1 MDPRRHVELIFF
13 NVWDSIGKKCCTF
26 LHSSWERGCV
36 NLILLPNLAL
46 DVNSSSYVACNLSY
60 IYLEVLNVCQ
70 YMGEYRRKNWSGGCQ
85 PDIFNRLVTGGM
97 S

>member
-26 LHSSWERGCV
+26 LHSSWERVCV

-60 IYLEVLNVCQ
+60 IWKCLMFINIWENI
-70 YMGEYRRKNWSGGCQ
+70 GEKIGE
-85 PDIFNRLVTGGM
+85 GM
-97 S
+97 ST